1 MKKTCRDALRRCSR
15 SARLWCYTRFR
26 LVDNNQG
33 EDKNMSSYVLGALVI
48 FVVFITLTVIMS
60 SSIAGG
66 AVRNIERK

>member
-1 MKKTCRDALRRCSR
+1 
-15 SARLWCYTRFR
+15 
-26 LVDNNQG
+26 
-33 EDKNMSSYVLGALVI
+33 MSSYVLGALVI